1 MFNVGLFTQDCETEN
16 SFMFSAQIK
25 YRKSSF
31 KYSAEKLSYKKQS
44 LTQVR
49 FDQQEQ
55 NKLKEYFITKKDGT
69 ENIDFKNVFSLF
81 YYCTYVLLFALI

>member
-1 MFNVGLFTQDCETEN
+1 MFNVGLFTQDCGTEN

-25 YRKSSF
+25 SCKSSF

-69 ENIDFKNVFSLF
+69 ENIDFKNVFPF
-81 YYCTYVLLFALI
+81 FTIAHTFCCLL